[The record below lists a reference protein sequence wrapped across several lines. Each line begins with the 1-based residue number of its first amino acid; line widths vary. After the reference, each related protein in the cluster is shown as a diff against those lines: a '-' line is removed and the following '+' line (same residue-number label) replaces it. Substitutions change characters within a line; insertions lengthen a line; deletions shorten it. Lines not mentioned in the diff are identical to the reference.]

1 MKRRELL
8 FTTTAMVAVAGLGIS
23 AWPLIDQMNPDAA
36 QRATQETLIWDVG
49 ALREG
54 EQQLKSWRG
63 WPISVAHRTS
73 AMLQAMQSEA
83 FVATLIDAAS
93 ERRQQPAY
101 ARNWHRSIDQ
111 AFAVLIA
118 ICTSCRCKVNYV
130 SETSQ
135 LEMAG
140 GFICPCCA
148 TRYDPG
154 GRAYSGLARF
164 NLPVPPY
171 DIVTPSRIVIGRNA
185 DHDLF
190 SLNDVEAI

>member
-1 MKRRELL
+1 M
-8 FTTTAMVAVAGLGIS
+8 S

-36 QRATQETLIWDVG
+36 QRAVRETLVWDVG

-54 EQQLKSWRG
+54 EQQLKSWHG
-63 WPISVAHRTS
+63 WPISVVHRTS
-73 AMLQAMQSEA
+73 AMLEAMQNEA

-93 ERRQQPAY
+93 ERHQQPTY
-101 ARNWHRSIDQ
+101 ARNWHRSIDR
-111 AFAVLIA
+111 AFAILIA

-135 LEMAG
+135 PEMAG

-154 GRAYSGLARF
+154 GRAYSGLARL
-164 NLPVPPY
+164 NLAVPPY
-171 DIVTPSRIVIGRNA
+171 DIVKPSRIVIGRNA
-185 DHDLF
+185 GDERF